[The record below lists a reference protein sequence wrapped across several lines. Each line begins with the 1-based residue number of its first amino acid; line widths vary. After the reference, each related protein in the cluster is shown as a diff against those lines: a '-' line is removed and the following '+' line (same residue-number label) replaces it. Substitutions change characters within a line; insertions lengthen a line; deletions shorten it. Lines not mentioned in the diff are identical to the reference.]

1 MICINL
7 SIHSSPPRFL
17 SLRLI
22 DGKLVITASRY
33 KGYWN
38 RKLIDEITK
47 TFFADHEH
55 SFNALCKELNQ
66 KCITLAINRNFGPC
80 EPEKL

>member
-17 SLRLI
+17 SSRLI
-22 DGKLVITASRY
+22 EGKLVITASRY
-33 KGYWN
+33 TGYWN

-47 TFFADHEH
+47 TFLLIMNILLMH
-55 SFNALCKELNQ
+55 
-66 KCITLAINRNFGPC
+66 
-80 EPEKL
+80 